1 MNSVVDSLN
10 LPRDVFYGAPL
21 LHITGKY
28 EGIIENY
35 KSIIEYDENNL
46 ILNTKDGK
54 IKITGDSIKIEYFN
68 ESDMKIKGNLKEI
81 VLL

>member
-1 MNSVVDSLN
+1 MNPIVDKLM
-10 LPRDVFYGAPL
+10 LPRDVCYGAPL

-35 KSIIEYDENNL
+35 KSIIEYDENSL

-54 IKITGDSIKIEYFN
+54 IKITGDSLKIEYFN
-68 ESDMKIKGNLKEI
+68 ENDMKIKGSLKKI
-81 VLL
+81 MLL